1 MLRTYG
7 AGRSYPSE
15 MVFEFHGAGRIDWIL
30 LFSQFPDET
39 EKDNQPEAGKF
50 GVWFIF
56 RMRFKALS
64 YWGRFDG
71 FGPGAEDGEEVHG
84 I

>member
-1 MLRTYG
+1 MT
-7 AGRSYPSE
+7 
-15 MVFEFHGAGRIDWIL
+15 
-30 LFSQFPDET
+30 
-39 EKDNQPEAGKF
+39 AGKF